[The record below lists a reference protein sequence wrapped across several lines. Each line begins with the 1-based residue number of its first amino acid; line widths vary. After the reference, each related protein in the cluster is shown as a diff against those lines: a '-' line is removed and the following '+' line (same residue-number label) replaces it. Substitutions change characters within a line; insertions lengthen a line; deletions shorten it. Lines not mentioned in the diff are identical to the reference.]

1 MALNGLITAIFGKP
15 RKRLIDRLKKKK
27 NILSKFKQY
36 KSGFLWGHIK
46 FFGVLHRIVLI
57 PVVELD
63 GIQKSYDEDDAF
75 FKDIRRFAEMP
86 YETIKLKFEEN
97 REIVYREYVGL
108 AFPKSRMYR
117 KYFQEPKNER
127 EIYG

>member
-27 NILSKFKQY
+27 NILSKFKQD

-86 YETIKLKFEEN
+86 YETIKLKFDLSFLHLIEQK
-97 REIVYREYVGL
+97 IVVNTYVL
-108 AFPKSRMYR
+108 LL
-117 KYFQEPKNER
+117 KYMIVEMVYQTCL
-127 EIYG
+127 